1 VRLYSGSALEFVQDS
16 IRNQVA
22 EKLKSAFFSYYRF
35 NPSPNEVNSWRNSL
49 RAMAQIVQ
57 YAVIFGVMIFGVRV
71 KTLHVSGH
79 TYRTRWCEQ
88 QVNMSGHE
96 DPGEYCWAQVD
107 VAWNSQFAYSLNSES
122 EAKQACRLFPRW
134 ITMEH
139 RAGRA
144 VT

>member
-1 VRLYSGSALEFVQDS
+1 MRLYSGSAPEFVQDS

-57 YAVIFGVMIFGVRV
+57 YAVIFGVRV

-96 DPGEYCWAQVD
+96 DPGVYCCAQVD
-107 VAWNSQFAYSLNSES
+107 VAWNSQFAYSLNSAS

-134 ITMEH
+134 ITMER